1 VDLSAHLDLD
11 VVAYQADDQLSVLV
25 ELAAADVPADATR
38 VPSTLVVV
46 LDRSGSMGGD
56 RIYAAKTALL
66 SIVDRLDPRDRFGL
80 VTFDDRVDIVV
91 PAEPLTDKLAVK
103 QAIGAVH
110 ARGSTDL
117 SAGYFR
123 GLQEA
128 RRAASDGGTTVLLIS
143 DGHANVGIQDPG
155 QLGDVARKAHADG
168 TSTTTLGV
176 GLGYDER
183 LMSAIAAGGAGNE
196 LFAETAD
203 QAVQHIA
210 GEITGLLS
218 MAAQAGSLLLRMTP
232 YVRAVRVLNEL
243 SSAVVSEGIIFELGS
258 FYAGEVRKLVLT
270 FDVPGIAALGLVEI
284 ASLDFSY
291 VALPALEQQTIT
303 VPLHVNVVP
312 GDQAAGRIP
321 DPVVRTEVAFQQ
333 AQQAKRKAS
342 TALSAGDTSSAQSS
356 LQAARRI
363 VEDACALAP
372 PAMTAELQE
381 ELAVL
386 SQLEEEVRSGNVS
399 RAAKRSSTD
408 ASGKSRSSRSRRRP
422 DEA

>member
-11 VVAYQADDQLSVLV
+11 VVAHQADDQLSALV
-25 ELAAADVPADATR
+25 ELAAPDILADATR

-80 VTFDDRVDIVV
+80 VTFDDQVDIVV
-91 PAEPLTDKLAVK
+91 PAGPLTGKLAVK
-103 QAIGAVH
+103 QAIGAMH

-128 RRAASDGGTTVLLIS
+128 RRAASDGATVLLIS

-168 TSTTTLGV
+168 TTTTTLGV

-243 SSAVVSEGIIFELGS
+243 SSVVVSDGILLELGS

-270 FDVPGIAALGLVEI
+270 FDIPGIAALGLVEI

-333 AQQAKRKAS
+333 AQRAKREAS
-342 TALSAGDTSSAQSS
+342 TALSAGDASSAESS
-356 LQAARRI
+356 LRAARRI
-363 VEDACALAP
+363 VEDACAFAP
-372 PAMTAELQE
+372 PAMTAELQD

-386 SQLEEEVRSGNVS
+386 SRLEDEVRSGNVS
-399 RAAKRSSTD
+399 RAAKYSSMD

-422 DEA
+422 E

>member
-11 VVAYQADDQLSVLV
+11 VVAHQADDQLSVLV
-25 ELAAADVPADATR
+25 ELAALDVPADATH
-38 VPSTLVVV
+38 VLSTLVVV

-56 RIYAAKTALL
+56 RIDAAKTALL

-80 VTFDDRVDIVV
+80 VTFDDQVDVFV
-91 PAEPLTDKLAVK
+91 PAGPLTDKLAVK

-110 ARGSTDL
+110 ARGATDL

-143 DGHANVGIQDPG
+143 DGHANAGIQDPG

-168 TSTTTLGV
+168 TTTTTLGM

-203 QAVQHIA
+203 EAVQHIA
-210 GEITGLLS
+210 GEISGLLS

-232 YVRAVRVLNEL
+232 HVRAVRVLNEL
-243 SSAVVSEGIIFELGS
+243 SSVAVSDGILLELGS

-270 FDVPGIAALGLVEI
+270 FDIPGIEALGLVEI

-291 VALPALEQQTIT
+291 IALPALEQQVIT

-312 GDQAAGRIP
+312 GDQAAGRVP
-321 DPVVRTEVAFQQ
+321 DPVVRTEVAFQR
-333 AQQAKRKAS
+333 AQHAKREAS
-342 TALSAGDTSSAQSS
+342 IALSAGDASAAQTS
-356 LQAARRI
+356 LRAARRI
-363 VEDACALAP
+363 VEDAGAFAP
-372 PAMTAELQE
+372 PAMTAELQD

-386 SQLEEEVRSGNVS
+386 AQLEEEVRSGNVS
-399 RAAKRSSTD
+399 RAAKRSSMD
-408 ASGKSRSSRSRRRP
+408 ASSKSRSSRGRLRP
-422 DEA
+422 E

>member
-25 ELAAADVPADATR
+25 ELAAPDVPADATR

-128 RRAASDGGTTVLLIS
+128 RRAASDGGTTVVLIS
-143 DGHANVGIQDPG
+143 DGHANVGIRDPG

-356 LQAARRI
+356 LRAARRI